1 MPNLVFAGTSVVSGN
16 GTAVIIATGMSTEI
30 GKIAALTQS
39 VQEELSPLQKEINK
53 LTRII
58 AIVAMALGAFFLAIG
73 VWVAQL
79 SVAASVLFALGIIL
93 GNIPEGLLP
102 TVTLSLAVAVQR
114 MSKRNVLIKKLSSV
128 ETLGSTNVICTDKTG
143 TLTTN
148 QISVRKSG

>member
-39 VQEELSPLQKEINK
+39 VKEELSPLQKEINK

-79 SVAASVLFALGIIL
+79 SVAASVLLPWVSSWVIFLKGSC
-93 GNIPEGLLP
+93 PLLP
-102 TVTLSLAVAVQR
+102 CHLVVAVQL
-114 MSKRNVLIKKLSSV
+114 NV
-128 ETLGSTNVICTDKTG
+128 
-143 TLTTN
+143 
-148 QISVRKSG
+148 